1 MITNIALHRIGNKI
15 HQEGVSLSLKEMT
28 LTGDIQE
35 LLTDFLLNA
44 TTKQEATYQFYQKS
58 ALSRNSVYKYV
69 NDIFEEKDGFI
80 NVSRNI
86 GMHLYEVVETPRIQ
100 GGDLFVV
107 KFQTEEME
115 SVGIFKIERKETFLK
130 FKISENSEVESD
142 TGVSITKIDKAAI
155 IYNTEMGDG
164 YLVKVVDNNKQGD
177 EQYWLE
183 DFLGVRQR
191 QDDFFYTQK
200 SLIAFRDFVKK
211 ELPQEYEVTPI
222 DEADLLNKG
231 LIYFKENEI
240 YNADEFAEE
249 VLGDEDL
256 KESFENYL
264 SDYEQAFQI
273 SIPEE
278 FGINPTAV
286 KKSQR
291 FFKSVIKLDKNFH
304 IYIHG
309 DKKNVEQGEDK
320 KGRFYK
326 LYYTEEN

>member
-44 TTKQEATYQFYQKS
+44 TAKQEATYQFYQKS

-86 GMHLYEVVETPRIQ
+86 GMHLYEVVENPRIQ

-142 TGVSITKIDKAAI
+142 IGASITKIDKAAI
-155 IYNTEMGDG
+155 IYNTDMEDG

-177 EQYWLE
+177 EQYWFE

-191 QDDFFYTQK
+191 QDDFFYTQE
-200 SLIAFRDFVKK
+200 SLMVFIDFVKK

-222 DEADLLNKG
+222 DVADLLNRS
-231 LIYFKENEI
+231 LVYFKENEV
-240 YNADEFAEE
+240 YNAEEFSKE
-249 VLGDEDL
+249 VFKDDVL
-256 KESFENYL
+256 KESFEDYL

-278 FGINPTAV
+278 FSINPTAV

-304 IYIHG
+304 LYIHG
-309 DKKNVEQGEDK
+309 DRKKIEQGEDK
-320 KGRFYK
+320 RGKFYK